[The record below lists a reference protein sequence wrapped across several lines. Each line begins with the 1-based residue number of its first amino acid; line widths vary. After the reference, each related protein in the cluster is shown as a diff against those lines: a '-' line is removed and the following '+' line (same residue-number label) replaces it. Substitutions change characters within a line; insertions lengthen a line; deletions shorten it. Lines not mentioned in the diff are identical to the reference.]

1 MPQLLKH
8 IDAIAREKKTVMYYL
23 YILKITN
30 MKMQMLSPIICGRT

>member
-8 IDAIAREKKTVMYYL
+8 IDAIAREKTVMYYL

-30 MKMQMLSPIICGRT
+30 MKMQMLSPIICVRT